1 MVEVISAVLRM
12 NLELFWLHLLCYL
25 LQEYQGTVI
34 QCPKISS
41 KSSLSISYNWI
52 KDQTTPINSRLTPYI
67 FISGDGQLY
76 FSEVTRG
83 DNGMYY
89 CMATLTYPTDRDNY
103 AGSFQSPS
111 RISTGIPLQV
121 QGAQPQEY
129 WMFKFLTAS
138 FKCFH
143 GNQWWALMSNWNV
156 LLMEVDL

>member
-1 MVEVISAVLRM
+1 MHHFVLAA
-12 NLELFWLHLLCYL
+12 
-25 LQEYQGTVI
+25 
-34 QCPKISS
+34 
-41 KSSLSISYNWI
+41 ISYNWI
-52 KDQTTPINSRLTPYI
+52 KDQTTPINSRLTPYL

-121 QGAQPQEY
+121 QGSRKLNRHKALSKIPLQVHAACSLHDRKAQMKKKLVSQAKNLKEINLE
-129 WMFKFLTAS
+129 WR
-138 FKCFH
+138 
-143 GNQWWALMSNWNV
+143 
-156 LLMEVDL
+156 